1 MITST
6 NNIDYQQF
14 QVTQEKEIFYKEP
27 TSYLD
32 SVDRLITQDILPL
45 LKSNGQPFI
54 KVSRRKYA
62 FLKNSLLINQKG
74 ATFEQYHSEDE
85 KSNELFRI
93 KKKGLLGEGAYK
105 RVWDLKPLFPHLVTN
120 QMVRTRFHWTHSR
133 SIAVHEQ
140 LEKIKKFKNK
150 MNSEFLLIPD
160 SITYDASC
168 GLIAIVQ
175 IMPKALGKDLFYV
188 MKDIEYL
195 SYLGKLRSIRDI
207 ALALIDMHIK
217 NWVHLDVKPHNVLLM
232 NQDPN
237 DPILKL
243 GDFDLIMKFKPDC
256 LSDYCRGSK
265 RYMDPKCLRRESR
278 GLEDGKTHDQFSF
291 GVTCYELLTDDEFR
305 KSFKEKH
312 LKKWVKEKDLN
323 ESPNFLKLDKRIQR
337 IIRSCVLSSSEKRPY
352 RLPEF
357 VNTLKT
363 IINQEVENISI
374 AS

>member
-1 MITST
+1 
-6 NNIDYQQF
+6 
-14 QVTQEKEIFYKEP
+14 
-27 TSYLD
+27 
-32 SVDRLITQDILPL
+32 
-45 LKSNGQPFI
+45 
-54 KVSRRKYA
+54 
-62 FLKNSLLINQKG
+62 
-74 ATFEQYHSEDE
+74 
-85 KSNELFRI
+85 
-93 KKKGLLGEGAYK
+93 
-105 RVWDLKPLFPHLVTN
+105 
-120 QMVRTRFHWTHSR
+120 
-133 SIAVHEQ
+133 
-140 LEKIKKFKNK
+140 

-232 NQDPN
+232 NRDPN

-291 GVTCYELLTDDEFR
+291 GATCYELLTGDDFR